1 MAKAR
6 RQSNNND
13 YVTLGFRVLILV
25 IISLLLANSARKKLE
40 KVIMNEELP
49 AAQEQYTQ
57 LKEQKG
63 SIRAL
68 AAMFSGKGET
78 ADDTDDS
85 RLSRRLNGAP
95 EIASVK
101 LLAEA
106 KPVEEAEESATELIE
121 VEGKLFRG
129 KLLRITDPSRVYIG
143 VSGKLGGEVP
153 GKKIE
158 DIVKKYG
165 ALAGVNASGFDDPN
179 GLGNGGTPLGLVIS
193 QGEWQFGY
201 DWMTYEVIGFDK
213 KNKLHCGYMTG
224 RQARELG
231 LRDAASFGPILI
243 SDGKKVNNANR
254 QGGYNPRTVIGQT
267 EDGTVLLLV
276 IEGRQISSLGATCDD
291 AAEIMLKYGAVNAGN
306 MDGGASSVM
315 IYNGEQIT
323 LSSSLNGSRAV
334 PDAWLV
340 APEQ

>member
-6 RQSNNND
+6 RQSNSNN

-25 IISLLLANSARKKLE
+25 IIALLLANSARKKLE
-40 KVIMNEELP
+40 KVVTEEQFP
-49 AAQEQYTQ
+49 TAAEQYTQ

-68 AAMFSGKGET
+68 AAMLTGKGES

-85 RLSRRLNGAP
+85 RLSKRLNGAP

-101 LLAEA
+101 LRAEVKSA
-106 KPVEEAEESATELIE
+106 EEAEKSVTELID
-121 VEGKLFRG
+121 VEGRYFRG
-129 KLLRITDPSRVYIG
+129 KLLRITDPSRVFIG
-143 VSGKLGGEVP
+143 VSGKLGGEEP

-165 ALAGVNASGFDDPN
+165 AVAGVNASGFDDPN

-213 KNKLHCGYMTG
+213 KNKLHCSYMTG

-243 SDGKKVNNANR
+243 SDGSKVNNANR
-254 QGGYNPRTVIGQT
+254 QDGHNPRTVIGQT
-267 EDGTVLLLV
+267 DDGTVLLLV
-276 IEGRQISSLGATCDD
+276 IEGRQISSLGATCDE

-306 MDGGASSVM
+306 MDGGASAVM
-315 IYNGEQIT
+315 ICNGEQIT

-334 PDAWLV
+334 PDAWLI

>member
-6 RQSNNND
+6 RQSSNND

-40 KVIMNEELP
+40 KVIMDEQLP

-57 LKEQKG
+57 LKEKKG

-68 AAMFSGKGET
+68 AAMFSGQGET

-85 RLSRRLNGAP
+85 RLSRRLNAAP

-106 KPVEEAEESATELIE
+106 KPVEETEDAATERIDM
-121 VEGKLFRG
+121 EGKLFRG

-143 VSGKLGGEVP
+143 VSGKLGGEEP

-165 ALAGVNASGFDDPN
+165 ALAGINASGFDDPN
-179 GLGNGGTPLGLVIS
+179 GLGDGGTPLGLVIS

-213 KNKLHCGYMTG
+213 KNKLHCSYMTG

-243 SDGKKVNNANR
+243 SDGKKVTNANR

-267 EDGTVLLLV
+267 EEGTVLLLV